1 MKHCCVHP
9 FHFILFATSLRV
21 LESLFPSCFLVCKN
35 VLFVFFHGHV
45 LIPVCRAGSKRVPWG
60 VLNQWARNQQQGW
73 EWRLAVVLNGLNIDQ
88 SSGIAVSRSFFL
100 KKISEMSLFFLV
112 VTQFWF
118 NYVLLVR
125 LKIRRA
131 ALIANTFLFLWLL
144 LLCYYNNRDLVVS

>member
-21 LESLFPSCFLVCKN
+21 LESLFPSCFLVSKN

-45 LIPVCRAGSKRVPWG
+45 LIPVCRAGSRRVPWG
-60 VLNQWARNQQQGW
+60 VLNQWARNRQQGW

-100 KKISEMSLFFLV
+100 KKISEMSLFLL

>member
-1 MKHCCVHP
+1 M
-9 FHFILFATSLRV
+9 
-21 LESLFPSCFLVCKN
+21 
-35 VLFVFFHGHV
+35 
-45 LIPVCRAGSKRVPWG
+45 
-60 VLNQWARNQQQGW
+60 
-73 EWRLAVVLNGLNIDQ
+73 
-88 SSGIAVSRSFFL
+88 SRSFFL

>member
-1 MKHCCVHP
+1 M
-9 FHFILFATSLRV
+9 
-21 LESLFPSCFLVCKN
+21 
-35 VLFVFFHGHV
+35 
-45 LIPVCRAGSKRVPWG
+45 
-60 VLNQWARNQQQGW
+60 
-73 EWRLAVVLNGLNIDQ
+73 
-88 SSGIAVSRSFFL
+88 SRSFFL
-100 KKISEMSLFFLV
+100 KKISEMSLFLL